1 MNAAVKLRYF
11 IIRRILLSIVVLF
24 GVCVI
29 TFFIARVIPANP
41 AAMWVGAH
49 PTQEQ
54 IERAKR
60 ELGLDQPLHV
70 QFYLYMNKLL
80 HGDWGV
86 SIRTHR
92 PVIEDI
98 LSYLPASLE
107 LVGTGIIIA
116 VIIGIPLGVESA
128 TKKDSWVDHVSRLLS
143 IGGVSIFTPWLGMM
157 VQLLF
162 FKWLGLLPVGDR
174 ISTIVSIQYP
184 IQRITG
190 FYLIDSLITG
200 NFVAFQDALVHIIL
214 PAFVVAAYP
223 LGLVT
228 RMIRSTMADV
238 LEEDFIRTA
247 KAYGIPGRVVA
258 YRYALK
264 NSLGPTITVLAL
276 SFAYSLVETF
286 LIEMVFSW
294 PGLGRYAA
302 FSIIS
307 LDYPAIMGIAIFIAI
322 VYILLNL
329 IVDLLQAVIDPRV
342 RLG

>member
-1 MNAAVKLRYF
+1 
-11 IIRRILLSIVVLF
+11 
-24 GVCVI
+24 
-29 TFFIARVIPANP
+29 
-41 AAMWVGAH
+41 MWVGAH

-54 IERAKR
+54 IERARK
-60 ELGLDQPLHV
+60 ELGLDKPLYI
-70 QFYLYMNKLL
+70 QFLIYMNKLL
-80 HGDWGV
+80 HGDLGV

-92 PVIEDI
+92 PVLSDI
-98 LSYLPASLE
+98 LSFAPASLE
-107 LVGTGIIIA
+107 LVGTSIIIA
-116 VIIGIPLGVESA
+116 VSIGIPLGVISA
-128 TKKDSWVDHVSRLLS
+128 TRKDSWVDNLSRLFS

-157 VQLLF
+157 GQLLF

-174 ISTIVSIQYP
+174 ISTTVSIQYP

-200 NFVAFQDALVHIIL
+200 NFVAFRDVLAHLIL

-223 LGLVT
+223 IGLVT
-228 RMIRSTMADV
+228 RMTRSTMADI
-238 LEEDFIRTA
+238 LEEDYIRTA
-247 KAYGIPGRVVA
+247 KAYGIPGRTIA

-286 LIEMVFSW
+286 LVEMVFNW

-307 LDYPAIMGIAIFIAI
+307 LDYPAIMGVAIFIAL
-322 VYILLNL
+322 VYIVLNL
-329 IVDLLQAVIDPRV
+329 IVDILQAVIDPRI
-342 RLG
+342 RLT

>member
-1 MNAAVKLRYF
+1 MKLSHF
-11 IIRRILLSIVVLF
+11 IIRRVLLSTIVLL

-29 TFFIARVIPANP
+29 TFFIARIIPANP

-54 IERAKR
+54 IERARK
-60 ELGLDQPLHV
+60 ELGLDKPLYI
-70 QFYLYMNKLL
+70 QFLIYMNKLL
-80 HGDWGV
+80 HGDLGV

-92 PVIEDI
+92 PVLSDI
-98 LSYLPASLE
+98 LSFAPASLE
-107 LVGTGIIIA
+107 LVGTSIIIA
-116 VIIGIPLGVESA
+116 VSIGIPLGVISA
-128 TKKDSWVDHVSRLLS
+128 TRKDSWVDNLSRLFS
-143 IGGVSIFTPWLGMM
+143 IGGVSIFTPWLGMIG
-157 VQLLF
+157 QLLF

-174 ISTIVSIQYP
+174 ISTTVSIQYP

-200 NFVAFQDALVHIIL
+200 NFVAFRDVLAHLIL

-223 LGLVT
+223 IGLVT
-228 RMIRSTMADV
+228 RMTRSTMADI
-238 LEEDFIRTA
+238 LEEDYIRTA
-247 KAYGIPGRVVA
+247 KAYGIPGRTIA

-286 LIEMVFSW
+286 LVEMVFNW

-307 LDYPAIMGIAIFIAI
+307 LDYPAIMGVAIFIAL
-322 VYILLNL
+322 VYIVLNL
-329 IVDLLQAVIDPRV
+329 IVDILQAVIDPRI
-342 RLG
+342 RLT

>member
-1 MNAAVKLRYF
+1 MKLSDF
-11 IIRRILLSIVVLF
+11 IIRRALLSIIVLL

-29 TFFIARVIPANP
+29 TFFIARIIPANP

-54 IERAKR
+54 IERAKK
-60 ELGLDQPLHV
+60 ELGLDKPLYI
-70 QFYLYMNKLL
+70 QFLIYMNKLL
-80 HGDWGV
+80 HGDLGV

-92 PVIEDI
+92 PVLSDI
-98 LSYLPASLE
+98 LSFAPASLE
-107 LVGTGIIIA
+107 LVGTSIIIA
-116 VIIGIPLGVESA
+116 VVIGIPLGVISA
-128 TKKDSWVDHVSRLLS
+128 TRKDSWVDHLSRLFS

-157 VQLLF
+157 GQLLF

-174 ISTIVSIQYP
+174 ISIDVSIQYP

-200 NFVAFQDALVHIIL
+200 NFVAFQDVLVHLML
-214 PAFVVAAYP
+214 PAFVIAAYP
-223 LGLVT
+223 IGLVT
-228 RMIRSTMADV
+228 RMTRSTMADI
-238 LEEDFIRTA
+238 LEEDYIRTA
-247 KAYGIPGRVVA
+247 KAYGIPSRAIA

-286 LIEMVFSW
+286 LIEMVFNW

-307 LDYPAIMGIAIFIAI
+307 LDYPAIMGVAIFIAL
-322 VYILLNL
+322 VYIVLNL
-329 IVDLLQAVIDPRV
+329 IVDILQAVIDPRI
-342 RLG
+342 RLT

>member
-1 MNAAVKLRYF
+1 MKLSHF
-11 IIRRILLSIVVLF
+11 IIRRALLSIIVLL

-29 TFFIARVIPANP
+29 TFFIARIIPANP

-54 IERAKR
+54 IERAKK
-60 ELGLDQPLHV
+60 ELGLDKPLHI
-70 QFYLYMNKLL
+70 QFLIYMNKLL
-80 HGDWGV
+80 HGDLGV

-92 PVIEDI
+92 PVLSDI
-98 LSYLPASLE
+98 LSFAPASLE
-107 LVGTGIIIA
+107 LVGTSIIIA
-116 VIIGIPLGVESA
+116 VAIGIPLGVISA
-128 TKKDSWVDHVSRLLS
+128 TRKDSWVDHLSRLFS

-157 VQLLF
+157 GQLLF

-174 ISTIVSIQYP
+174 ISTSVSIQYP

-200 NFVAFQDALVHIIL
+200 NFVAFQDVLAHLIL
-214 PAFVVAAYP
+214 PAFVIAAYP
-223 LGLVT
+223 IGLVT
-228 RMIRSTMADV
+228 RMTRSTMADI
-238 LEEDFIRTA
+238 LEEDYIRTA
-247 KAYGIPGRVVA
+247 KAYGIPSRAIA

-286 LIEMVFSW
+286 LIEMVFNW

-307 LDYPAIMGIAIFIAI
+307 LDYPAIMGVAIFIAL
-322 VYILLNL
+322 VYIVLNL
-329 IVDLLQAVIDPRV
+329 IVDILQAVIDPRI
-342 RLG
+342 RLT

>member
-1 MNAAVKLRYF
+1 
-11 IIRRILLSIVVLF
+11 
-24 GVCVI
+24 
-29 TFFIARVIPANP
+29 
-41 AAMWVGAH
+41 MWVGTH

-54 IERAKR
+54 IERAKK
-60 ELGLDQPLHV
+60 ELGLDQPLHM
-70 QFYLYMNKLL
+70 QFLIYMNKLL
-80 HGDWGV
+80 HGDLGV

-92 PVIEDI
+92 PVLQDI
-98 LSYLPASLE
+98 LSFIPASLE

-116 VIIGIPLGVESA
+116 VVIGIPLGVVSA
-128 TKKDSWVDHVSRLLS
+128 TRKDSWIDHLSRLFS

-157 VQLLF
+157 GQLLF
-162 FKWLGLLPVGDR
+162 FKWLGVLPVGDR
-174 ISTIVSIQYP
+174 VSTSISIQYP

-200 NFVAFQDALVHIIL
+200 NFVAFQDVLSHLML

-223 LGLVT
+223 IGLVA
-228 RMIRSTMADV
+228 RMIRSTMTEV
-238 LEEDFIRTA
+238 LEEDYIKTA
-247 KAYGIPGRVVA
+247 KAYGIPKRTIA

-286 LIEMVFSW
+286 LIEMVFNW

-307 LDYPAIMGIAIFIAI
+307 LDYPAIMGVAIFIALI
-322 VYILLNL
+322 YIFLNL
-329 IVDLLQAVIDPRV
+329 IVDILQAFIDPRI
-342 RLG
+342 RLT

>member
-1 MNAAVKLRYF
+1 MKLSHF
-11 IIRRILLSIVVLF
+11 IIRRVLLSTIVLL

-29 TFFIARVIPANP
+29 TFFIARIIPANP

-54 IERAKR
+54 IERARK
-60 ELGLDQPLHV
+60 ELGLDKPLYI
-70 QFYLYMNKLL
+70 QFLIYMNKLL
-80 HGDWGV
+80 HGDLGV

-92 PVIEDI
+92 PVLSDI
-98 LSYLPASLE
+98 LSFAPASLE
-107 LVGTGIIIA
+107 LVGTSIIIA
-116 VIIGIPLGVESA
+116 VSIGIPLGVISA
-128 TKKDSWVDHVSRLLS
+128 TRKDSWVDHLSRLFS
-143 IGGVSIFTPWLGMM
+143 IGGVSIFTPWLGMIG
-157 VQLLF
+157 QLLF

-174 ISTIVSIQYP
+174 ISTTVSIQYP

-190 FYLIDSLITG
+190 SYLIDSLITG
-200 NFVAFQDALVHIIL
+200 NFVAFRDVLAHLIL

-223 LGLVT
+223 IGLVT
-228 RMIRSTMADV
+228 RMTRSTMADI
-238 LEEDFIRTA
+238 LEEDYIRTA
-247 KAYGIPGRVVA
+247 KAYGIPGRTIA

-286 LIEMVFSW
+286 LVEMVFNW

-307 LDYPAIMGIAIFIAI
+307 LDYPAIMGVAIFIAL
-322 VYILLNL
+322 VYIVLNL
-329 IVDLLQAVIDPRV
+329 IVDILQAVIDPRI
-342 RLG
+342 RLT

>member
-1 MNAAVKLRYF
+1 LKLSHF
-11 IIRRILLSIVVLF
+11 IIRRVLLSTIVLL

-29 TFFIARVIPANP
+29 TFFIARIIPANP

-54 IERAKR
+54 IERARK
-60 ELGLDQPLHV
+60 ELGLDKPLYI
-70 QFYLYMNKLL
+70 QFLIYMNKLL
-80 HGDWGV
+80 HGDLGV

-92 PVIEDI
+92 PVLSDI
-98 LSYLPASLE
+98 LSFAPASLE
-107 LVGTGIIIA
+107 LVGTSIIIA
-116 VIIGIPLGVESA
+116 VSIGIPLGVISA
-128 TKKDSWVDHVSRLLS
+128 TRKDSWVDHLSRLFS
-143 IGGVSIFTPWLGMM
+143 IGGVSIFTPWLGMIG
-157 VQLLF
+157 QLLF

-174 ISTIVSIQYP
+174 ISTTVSIQYP

-200 NFVAFQDALVHIIL
+200 NFVAFRDVLAHLIL

-223 LGLVT
+223 IGLVT
-228 RMIRSTMADV
+228 RMTRSTMAEI
-238 LEEDFIRTA
+238 LEEDYIRTA
-247 KAYGIPGRVVA
+247 KAYGIPGRTIA

-286 LIEMVFSW
+286 LVEMVFNW

-307 LDYPAIMGIAIFIAI
+307 LDYPAIMGVAIFIAL
-322 VYILLNL
+322 VYIVLNL
-329 IVDLLQAVIDPRV
+329 IVDILQAVIDPRI
-342 RLG
+342 RLT

>member
-1 MNAAVKLRYF
+1 MKLSHF
-11 IIRRILLSIVVLF
+11 IIRRVLLSTIVLL

-29 TFFIARVIPANP
+29 TFFIARIIPANP

-54 IERAKR
+54 IERARK
-60 ELGLDQPLHV
+60 ELGLDKPLYI
-70 QFYLYMNKLL
+70 QFLIYMNKLL
-80 HGDWGV
+80 HGDLGV

-92 PVIEDI
+92 PVLSDI
-98 LSYLPASLE
+98 LSFAPASLE
-107 LVGTGIIIA
+107 LVGTSIIIA
-116 VIIGIPLGVESA
+116 VSIGIPLGVISA
-128 TKKDSWVDHVSRLLS
+128 TRKDSWVDHLSRLFS
-143 IGGVSIFTPWLGMM
+143 IGGVSIFTPWLGMIG
-157 VQLLF
+157 QLLF

-174 ISTIVSIQYP
+174 ISTTVSIQYP

-200 NFVAFQDALVHIIL
+200 NFVAFRDVLAHLIL

-223 LGLVT
+223 IGLVT
-228 RMIRSTMADV
+228 RMTRSTMADI
-238 LEEDFIRTA
+238 LEEDYIRTA
-247 KAYGIPGRVVA
+247 KAYGIPGRTIA

-286 LIEMVFSW
+286 LVEMVFNW

-307 LDYPAIMGIAIFIAI
+307 LDYPAIMGVAIFIAL
-322 VYILLNL
+322 VYIVLNL
-329 IVDLLQAVIDPRV
+329 IVDILQAVIDPRI
-342 RLG
+342 RLT

>member
-1 MNAAVKLRYF
+1 MKLSHF
-11 IIRRILLSIVVLF
+11 IIRRVLLSTIVLL

-29 TFFIARVIPANP
+29 TFFIARIIPANP

-54 IERAKR
+54 IERARK
-60 ELGLDQPLHV
+60 ELGLDKPLYI
-70 QFYLYMNKLL
+70 QFLIYMNKLL
-80 HGDWGV
+80 HGDLGV

-92 PVIEDI
+92 PVLSDI
-98 LSYLPASLE
+98 LSFAPASLE
-107 LVGTGIIIA
+107 LVGTSIIIA
-116 VIIGIPLGVESA
+116 VSIGIPLGVISA
-128 TKKDSWVDHVSRLLS
+128 TRKDSWVDHLSRLFS
-143 IGGVSIFTPWLGMM
+143 IGGVSIFTPWLGMIG
-157 VQLLF
+157 QLLF

-174 ISTIVSIQYP
+174 ISTTVSIQYP

-200 NFVAFQDALVHIIL
+200 NFVAFRDVLAHLIL

-223 LGLVT
+223 IGLVT
-228 RMIRSTMADV
+228 RMTRSTMAEI
-238 LEEDFIRTA
+238 LEEDYIRTA
-247 KAYGIPGRVVA
+247 KAYGIPGRTIA

-286 LIEMVFSW
+286 LVEMVFNW

-307 LDYPAIMGIAIFIAI
+307 LDYPAIMGVAIFIAL
-322 VYILLNL
+322 VYIVLNL
-329 IVDLLQAVIDPRV
+329 IVDILQAVIDPRI
-342 RLG
+342 RLT